1 MEIEKIQIS
10 SESDVTQKDFEIK
23 RPRGRPKRSKT
34 YKKLAALKKKIKLQ
48 WYIIFIRLCFIILV
62 KFSTFLLFWVVLKI
76 YGKPGLHKMHYIGM
90 VHLIKFIGNLF
101 VKVAF

>member
-48 WYIIFIRLCFIILV
+48 WYIIFIRLCFINISKILN
-62 KFSTFLLFWVVLKI
+62 FSIILSSIKNLWKARLAQNALYW
-76 YGKPGLHKMHYIGM
+76 YGPL
-90 VHLIKFIGNLF
+90 N
-101 VKVAF
+101 